1 VNQSHTQKTR
11 HLKGNPGA
19 ALEARGRK
27 TLLMFSPDPNLCMS
41 FSMLYQDSYRVVT
54 TTEIGSLESLSGQ
67 HSADIL
73 VVDGEPSP
81 ELLLA
86 LEQMKHVCPDLPIIL
101 LYVFDPRS
109 GAMDQLL
116 RSYVDTVFYKPF
128 EIQSVSRRIDEIFH
142 RT

>member
-1 VNQSHTQKTR
+1 M
-11 HLKGNPGA
+11 
-19 ALEARGRK
+19 
-27 TLLMFSPDPNLCMS
+27 LLMFSPDPNLCMS
-41 FSMLYQDSYRVVT
+41 FAMLYQDCYRVVT
-54 TTEIGSLESLSGQ
+54 TTEIGKLESLSCK

-81 ELLLA
+81 ELLTT
-86 LEQMKHVCPDLPIIL
+86 LERMKHVRPDLPIIL

-128 EIQSVSRRIDEIFH
+128 EIQSVSRRIDEIF
-142 RT
+142 RRP

>member
-1 VNQSHTQKTR
+1 VNRSHIQNGRRPKSA
-11 HLKGNPGA
+11 PGA
-19 ALEARGRK
+19 TLEDQDRK

-41 FSMLYQDSYRVVT
+41 FGMLYQDSYRVVT
-54 TTEIGSLESLSGQ
+54 TTEIGKLESLSCK

-81 ELLLA
+81 ELLTT
-86 LEQMKHVCPDLPIIL
+86 LEHMKHVRPDLPIIL

-109 GAMDQLL
+109 GAIDQLL

-142 RT
+142 RP